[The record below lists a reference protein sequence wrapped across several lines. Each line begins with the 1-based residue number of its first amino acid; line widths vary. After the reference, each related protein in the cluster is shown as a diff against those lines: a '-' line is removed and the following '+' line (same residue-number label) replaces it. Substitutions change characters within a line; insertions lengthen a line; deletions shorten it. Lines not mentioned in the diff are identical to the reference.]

1 MKTFFGHPRGLGVL
15 FAAEMWERF
24 SYYGMRAILVLYMVH
39 VLKYPDSR
47 ALGVYAVYVGL
58 VWFTPLVGGML
69 ADRVFGTRLAIVIGG
84 SVIAAGHFVL
94 AIPAAWSFY
103 PGLALVV
110 IGTGLFKPNA
120 STMVG
125 QLYEPGDRR
134 RDAGYTIFYMGI
146 NFGSFFAPFV
156 CGYLGQKVNW
166 HYGFGA
172 AGVGMVLGLI
182 TYVALRDKYLPG
194 IGLAPAR
201 HEASTTDD
209 NAPLESDEW
218 KRIQAIVIVFLFAA
232 AFWVSYEQAGG
243 SLNLFADRYI
253 DLHVGSFTV
262 PSSWFQAA
270 QPLFVIVFAAAFA
283 AMWQWLGKRNM
294 EPSTALK
301 MVFGLLLVGGGYAFM
316 IVAGRQVDAC
326 LATHAANC
334 AIVAP
339 GWLLATYLVGV
350 LGELCLSPVGLS
362 YVSKVAPKRTVAFF
376 MGVSFLPIAV
386 GSYSGNLLAG
396 LSSSIPSKAT
406 FFSIFF
412 VVSVGAGL
420 LMLLCV
426 PLLKRL
432 TASVKDS

>member
-24 SYYGMRAILVLYMVH
+24 SYYGMRALLVLYMVH
-39 VLKYPDSR
+39 VLKYQDVQ
-47 ALGVYAVYVGL
+47 ATHVYGLYTGL
-58 VWFTPLVGGML
+58 VWFTPLLGGWL
-69 ADRVFGTRLAIVIGG
+69 ADRVFGTRRALVIGG
-84 SVIAAGHFVL
+84 SIIATGHFVL

-146 NFGSFFAPFV
+146 NIGSLFAPLV

-166 HYGFGA
+166 HYGFAA

-182 TYVALRDKYLPG
+182 SYIALRDRYLPG
-194 IGLAPAR
+194 IGIAPSRQPA
-201 HEASTTDD
+201 TTVRTRVR
-209 NAPLESDEW
+209 LTSDERR
-218 KRIQAIVIVFLFAA
+218 RITAIWIVFLFAA
-232 AFWVSYEQAGG
+232 AFWVSYEQAGS

-253 DLHVGSFTV
+253 DLQVGNFSI
-262 PSSWFQAA
+262 PSSWFQTA
-270 QPLFVIVFAAAFA
+270 QPGYVIILAPLFAAL
-283 AMWQWLGKRNM
+283 WQWLGRRNR
-294 EPSTALK
+294 EPSTPLK
-301 MVFGLLLVGGGYAFM
+301 MALGLVLVGVSFAFM
-316 IVAGRQVDAC
+316 ITAGRQTDAC
-326 LATHAANC
+326 LASHAANC
-334 AIVAP
+334 ATVSP
-339 GWLLATYLVGV
+339 FLLLATYGIGE

-362 YVSKVAPKRTVAFF
+362 YVSKVAPTRFVAFF

-386 GSYSGNLLAG
+386 GSYAGGWLAG
-396 LSSSIPSKAT
+396 LEQGMPHGK
-406 FFSIFF
+406 FFTIFF
-412 VVSVGAGL
+412 VVSVGAGI
-420 LMLLCV
+420 LMLFCV
-426 PLLKRL
+426 PVLKRL